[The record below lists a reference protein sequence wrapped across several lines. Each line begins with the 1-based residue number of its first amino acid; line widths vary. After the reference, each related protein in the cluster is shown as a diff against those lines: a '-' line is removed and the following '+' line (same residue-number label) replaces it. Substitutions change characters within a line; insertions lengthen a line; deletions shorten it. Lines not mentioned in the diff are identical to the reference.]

1 MSESLELVI
10 HVKVDG
16 QEKIDSVVRSMT
28 GVGDQAKRSSA
39 GLDQMNKSVAEV
51 TRGFGNFDGILG
63 RLPGSLGSVAA
74 ALGPLGVGFG
84 LVTVGLGT
92 AAAAMWT
99 FAKETGELAEAQLN
113 MAERTGMTVKEVG
126 LFSAVAQNAGVNA
139 EAFTGTM
146 RTLSHAL
153 SENSEEGKK
162 AKKALGELGIDAR
175 NQFGGLKGTADL
187 FLEIGDAMQRIED
200 PAKRARLAVDLLG
213 RGGLE
218 LLPVFRSNLREAV
231 KEVEGL
237 GVAFDESGAKSA
249 ARFDDALDRLMT
261 RLGALRREAGS
272 ASAEILQSLFPETFD
287 SKDPKTGKYYSQLK
301 RDEYNRHLQE
311 VARDAAVA
319 YNGGTLSL
327 TPEQLRAGLK
337 FPLTPTAPSTADLES
352 QKALSEQQ
360 RKEAEEAAR
369 EAGKKIRARE
379 AQFQRL
385 LDALNEQGLDPLARL
400 IASTTARLR
409 ELTAE
414 GPMTEGQRAR
424 MEASL
429 QGAIRRQLA
438 SRKIETVPSDLFMW
452 GGLPTVANT
461 AEVDPKVTEKA
472 LADARNRV
480 VKALQ
485 RQVSF
490 QERLIQLTTGPG
502 GELDAINRIADM
514 RERSARREF
523 EITKD
528 QAKLDADLDEARKN
542 RLLSIAELQK
552 RSVEQYR
559 EAAGRV
565 FDAMTANGGGGI
577 RDWITGQLKIQERQI
592 FMNLSA
598 GLFRQ
603 IGSTLGKAGEASG
616 LGGLLN
622 GTIFDP
628 KNAKLDK
635 ALSQAEIVSRD
646 RNTVAVDNLTVAI
659 QSAATS
665 GAFSGGADL
674 GGVAGAGGGSGPAS
688 STTAV
693 TKAGLKSWQKGI
705 GIAGAAA
712 GGALGVWSGVQ
723 EGGARGAV
731 TAGGSLAGAAGTIL
745 SLAGVS
751 GPAAPILMGFGL
763 GLGFVRSLF
772 PDPKKQREEEITR
785 TLQNARYNEPVA
797 MERSVDLVT
806 GGTFDYDYRGRA
818 RSGGVT
824 NINLQVSAMDAKSI
838 LDRSDAICLAVRKGL
853 QDGSPLGPQIQQ
865 TVGANL

>member
-1 MSESLELVI
+1 MSEALELVI
-10 HVKVDG
+10 NVKVEG
-16 QEKIDSVVRSMT
+16 QEKIDAIVRSMR
-28 GVGDQAKRSSA
+28 GIEEPAKKSSA
-39 GLDQMNKSVAEV
+39 GLDQMNKSVSEA
-51 TRGFGNFDGILG
+51 TRGFDNFDGILG
-63 RLPGSLGSVAA
+63 QLPGSLGSVAS
-74 ALGPLGVGFG
+74 ALGPLGIAIGV
-84 LVTVGLGT
+84 VTVGIGS
-92 AAAAMWT
+92 AAAAMWN

-139 EAFTGTM
+139 DAFTGSM

-175 NQFGGLKGTADL
+175 NQFGGLKSTADL
-187 FLEIGDAMQRIED
+187 FLEIGDAMQGIED
-200 PAKRARLAVDLLG
+200 PAKRARIAVDLLG

-218 LLPVFRSNLREAV
+218 LLPVFRNNLRETV
-231 KEVEGL
+231 TELRKL
-237 GVAFDESGAKSA
+237 GVGFEEDGANSA
-249 ARFDDALDRLMT
+249 LRFDDALDRLGN
-261 RLGALRREAGS
+261 RIDILRRKMGEAA
-272 ASAEILQSLFPETFD
+272 ASRALMLMGDEEEAKRHWQRQVDFYESYMWASGQS
-287 SKDPKTGKYYSQLK
+287 DPKKIPK
-301 RDEYNRHLQE
+301 DVR
-311 VARDAAVA
+311 AAMDRFLPKA
-319 YNGGTLSL
+319 
-327 TPEQLRAGLK
+327 
-337 FPLTPTAPSTADLES
+337 PTSSDLEGS
-352 QKALSEQQ
+352 QAARKQAE
-360 RKEAEEAAR
+360 KEAEEAAQQ
-369 EAGKKIRARE
+369 AAKKLKARE

-385 LDALNEQGLDPLARL
+385 LDALDEQGLDPLARL
-400 IASTTARLR
+400 IASTNARLR

-414 GPMTEGQRAR
+414 GPMSAGQRER
-424 MEASL
+424 IQASL
-429 QGAIRRQLA
+429 QGAIRRQMA
-438 SRKIETVPSDLFMW
+438 SRKIETIGSDISASAFMW

-461 AEVDPKVTEKA
+461 VEVDPKVTEKA
-472 LADARNRV
+472 LSDARDRV

-542 RLLSIAELQK
+542 RILSIAELQN
-552 RSVEQYR
+552 RSIEQYR

-565 FDAMTANGGGGI
+565 FDAMTVNGGGGM

-598 GLFRQ
+598 GLFKQ

-628 KNAKLDK
+628 KNANLDK
-635 ALSQAEIVSRD
+635 ALSQAEVASRD
-646 RNTVAVDNLTVAI
+646 RNTVAVDTLTVAI
-659 QSAATS
+659 QAATTS
-665 GAFSGGADL
+665 GAFSGGADIA
-674 GGVAGAGGGSGPAS
+674 GVGGAGGGAGATSG
-688 STTAV
+688 TATV
-693 TKAGLKSWQKGI
+693 AKAGLKTWQKGL

-712 GGALGVWSGVQ
+712 GGAVGLWSGIQ
-723 EGGARGAV
+723 EGGAHGAV
-731 TAGGSLAGAAGTIL
+731 TAAGSLSGATGAIL

-751 GPAAPILMGFGL
+751 GPLAPVLMGVGL

-785 TLQNARYNEPVA
+785 TLQNARYNDPVA
-797 MERSVDLVT
+797 MERSVDLMT

-818 RSGGVT
+818 RSGGNVT
-824 NINLQVSAMDAKSI
+824 NINLQVSAMDSKSI
-838 LDRSDAICLAVRKGL
+838 IERSDEICLAVRRGL
-853 QDGSPLGPQIQQ
+853 QDGSPLGSQIQQ
-865 TVGANL
+865 TVGANI